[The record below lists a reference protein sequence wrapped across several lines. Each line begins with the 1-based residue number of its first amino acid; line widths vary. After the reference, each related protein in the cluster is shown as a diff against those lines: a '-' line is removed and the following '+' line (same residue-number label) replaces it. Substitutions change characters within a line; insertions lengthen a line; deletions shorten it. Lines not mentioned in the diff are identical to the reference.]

1 MLALPKNTQLSRQA
15 FINKLRNN
23 SDYRRTNYLSK
34 PCPRP
39 FPGDNDISYHQAI
52 EAQGPLV
59 TVNDDGAFSARGL
72 TDWYIGAFIE
82 LNHLT
87 GSGA

>member
-1 MLALPKNTQLSRQA
+1 MLALPKNTQHSRQA

-23 SDYRRTNYLSK
+23 PDYRRTNYLSK
-34 PCPRP
+34 PCQRP
-39 FPGDNDISYHQAI
+39 FPGHNDIGYRHAI

-59 TVNDDGAFSARGL
+59 TVNDDGSFSARGL

-87 GSGA
+87 GTDS